1 MMLQAVMQPFIHDI
15 APKRSLRASVFRAP
29 FRKGTVTALRKPAL
43 PRGYFCLGHADIPG
57 PSVLSYS
64 GYSLP
69 ILVKSKVRYLGEPLL
84 LFCGPNPEVL
94 ARISA
99 SVELSYEEELPVEY
113 KDLSGPYREAQII
126 DLAQGDVDLAFSL
139 AEQIVEGEYRTA
151 RQEHYYPDTQ
161 GAVADWD
168 GKSLTIHAATQDPF
182 GLQLAIAR
190 CLNLP
195 LRKVRVVAVPIGN
208 TTEGKLL
215 YSFLVAA
222 QAGLLSYAAKKPV
235 VLVYD
240 RQEDLFFSPK
250 GPQFHIRH
258 QTALDQE
265 GGTMAVRVQIFM
277 DGGCYPPKN
286 SEALHRAVHS
296 AWGAYQIPNLEVIG
310 RTVATDFPPI
320 GPFRASGTAQAV
332 FAAELH
338 SSRLE
343 EVAQLDPYNWKK
355 ENLAAAG
362 GKEAPGSAVAVLEE
376 VTGLSDFIRKYSA
389 YSAVKKRRKTIDQ
402 GSYPLRGIG
411 LSLACQG
418 EDGQWA
424 DLHHIEEPRNS
435 SAMKLVLEKGRRL
448 RIYTSLVDSAMG
460 IHAMLIHA
468 AAEILE
474 LDPKKITVQAVDTWE
489 VPDTGPTILSHVV
502 KVGLPLLAQCC
513 RILRR
518 KRKDGTLPIEVRRS
532 LPASRPLPA
541 GTGQAVRGG
550 RRAAGAA
557 AESSWAATV
566 VEVELDP
573 VTFQS
578 TCRGVWMVIEA
589 GTVWNRT
596 TMLGVLEGEI
606 VRCLGSSRLPGYT
619 AAATFA
625 VPACSSADL
634 IPAAT
639 ELPEIQIHLL
649 ESRGAEMKGF
659 EQLPHLGVPA
669 AYAAAVC
676 QASGLYIDQLPIT
689 AEVIQQCLET

>member
-1 MMLQAVMQPFIHDI
+1 MQAFIHDI
-15 APKRSLRASVFRAP
+15 APKRSLRAAVFRAP
-29 FRKGTVTALRKPAL
+29 FRKGTVTTIGKPAL
-43 PRGYFCLGHADIPG
+43 PRGYFCVGHEDIPG

-94 ARISA
+94 AKISA
-99 SVELSYEEELPVEY
+99 SVELSYEEEPPVEY

-126 DLAQGDVDLAFSL
+126 NLAHGDVDLAFSL

-161 GAVADWD
+161 GALADWD
-168 GKSLTIHAATQDPF
+168 GKSLTIHAGTQDPF

-195 LRKVRVVAVPIGN
+195 PRKVRVVAVPVGN

-240 RQEDLFFSPK
+240 REEDLYCSPK
-250 GPQFHIRH
+250 GPPFQIRH
-258 QTALDQE
+258 QTALDRD

-277 DGGCYPPKN
+277 DGGCYAPKN

-296 AWGAYQIPNLEVIG
+296 AWGAYRIPNLEVTA

-320 GPFRASGTAQAV
+320 GPFRASGTAQAF

-338 SSRLE
+338 SSRLQ
-343 EVAQLDPYNWKK
+343 EVAQLDPYNWKI

-362 GKEAPGSAVAVLEE
+362 GKEVPGSALAVLEE

-402 GSYPLRGIG
+402 GTYPLRGIG

-418 EDGQWA
+418 EEGQWV
-424 DLHHIEEPRNS
+424 DLHNIEVPRNS
-435 SAMKLVLEKGRRL
+435 CTMKLVLEKGRRL

-468 AAEILE
+468 AAELLE
-474 LDPKKITVQAVDTWE
+474 LDPHKVSVQAVDTQE
-489 VPDTGPTILSHVV
+489 VPDTGPTILSQVV
-502 KVGLPLLAQCC
+502 KVGLPLLEQCC
-513 RILRR
+513 RILQRR
-518 KRKDGTLPIEVRRS
+518 RKDGTLPLEVHRS
-532 LPASRPLPA
+532 LSPERLHPVK
-541 GTGQAVRGG
+541 TDQAVRGK
-550 RRAAGAA
+550 RRAGEDA
-557 AESSWAATV
+557 AEPSWAATV

-578 TCRGVWMVIEA
+578 TSRGVWMVIET
-589 GTVWNRT
+589 GTVRNRT
-596 TMLGVLEGEI
+596 TTLGVLEGEI

-625 VPACSSADL
+625 VPACSSSEL

-639 ELPEIQIHLL
+639 ELPEIQIHIL
-649 ESRGAEMKGF
+649 ESQGAEMKGF
-659 EQLPHLGVPA
+659 EKLPHLGVPA

-676 QASGLYIDQLPIT
+676 QATGLYIDQVPIT
-689 AEVIQQCLET
+689 EEVIQQCLEM

>member
-1 MMLQAVMQPFIHDI
+1 MQQFIQDI
-15 APKRSLRASVFRAP
+15 TPKRSLRATVFRSP
-29 FRKGTVTALRKPAL
+29 FRKGTVTAIGKPAL
-43 PRGYFCLGHADIPG
+43 PRGYFCVGHRDIPG
-57 PSVLSYS
+57 ASVLSYA

-69 ILVKSKVRYLGEPLL
+69 ILAKSEVRYLGEPLL
-84 LFCGPNPEVL
+84 LFCGPNPQVL
-94 ARISA
+94 AGLCA
-99 SVELSYEEELPVEY
+99 AVELSYEEEPPVEY
-113 KDLSGPYREAQII
+113 KDLTGPYREAQII
-126 DLAQGDVDLAFSL
+126 NLAHGDVDLAFSL

-195 LRKVRVVAVPIGN
+195 PRKVGVVAVPIGN
-208 TTEGKLL
+208 STEGKLL
-215 YSFLVAA
+215 SSFLVAA
-222 QAGLLSYAAKKPV
+222 QAGLLAYTAKKPV

-240 RQEDLFFSPK
+240 REEDLHCSPK

-258 QTALDQE
+258 QTALDQD
-265 GGTMAVRVQIFM
+265 GCTMAVRVQIFM

-296 AWGAYQIPNLEVIG
+296 AWGAYQIPNLEVTG
-310 RTVATDFPPI
+310 RAVATDFPPI
-320 GPFRASGTAQAV
+320 GPFRASGLAQAV

-343 EVAQLDPYNWKK
+343 EVAQLDSFSWKK
-355 ENLAAAG
+355 ENLVEPG
-362 GKEAPGSAVAVLEE
+362 RKEAPASALAVLEE

-402 GSYPLRGIG
+402 GAYPLRGIG
-411 LSLACQG
+411 LSLARQG

-424 DLHHIEEPRNS
+424 DLHNIEAARNA

-460 IHAMLIHA
+460 IHAMLIHR
-468 AAEILE
+468 AAELLE
-474 LDPKKITVQAVDTWE
+474 IDPRKVTVQAVDTRE
-489 VPDTGPTILSHVV
+489 VPDTGPTILSRVV
-502 KVGLPLLAQCC
+502 AVGLPLLEQCC
-513 RILRR
+513 RTIQR
-518 KRKDGTLPIEVRRS
+518 KRKDGTPPIEARRS
-532 LPASRPLPA
+532 FSTERLHPAA
-541 GTGQAVRGG
+541 AGQAAG
-550 RRAAGAA
+550 RKRKAGEDAG
-557 AESSWAATV
+557 EPSWAATV

-573 VTFQS
+573 VTLRS
-578 TCRGVWMVIEA
+578 TCRGVWMVIET
-589 GTVWNRT
+589 GNVWNRST
-596 TMLGVLEGEI
+596 IMGVLEGEI
-606 VRCLGSSRLPGYT
+606 LRCLGSSRLPGYA

-625 VPACSSADL
+625 MPACSSNDL
-634 IPAAT
+634 IPSAM
-639 ELPEIQIHLL
+639 ELPDIQIHLM
-649 ESRGAEMKGF
+649 ESQGADMKGF
-659 EQLPHLGVPA
+659 EHLPYLGVPA

-676 QASGLYIDQLPIT
+676 QATGLYVDQLPIT